1 MQIIPA
7 IDIFQGKYVFLTQGK
22 FTGLTVYSD
31 SPADVAKS
39 FIDTGFTFLHIVDL
53 EGAKNGQVA
62 NWNSIEAILSLH
74 GVKAEIGGGVRTKE
88 EMQRLLQLG
97 AQRVIVGSIA
107 VTLPSLVKKWIQD
120 IGTRRLAI
128 ALDIHNGKIAHSG
141 WMEASEYSPNTFL
154 FDTINAKAT
163 TFICTDVERD
173 GMLEGP
179 NLDLY
184 NEIRQFFKAVELV
197 ACGGVTSVQDVQALA
212 ELGVNGVIVG
222 KAIYERKL
230 KLVPIQLFFAT
241 NKWAQCSHQQMY
253 KSSRC

>member
-1 MQIIPA
+1 MMQIIPA
-7 IDIFQGKYVFLTQGK
+7 IDIFQGKCVFLTQGK
-22 FTGLTVYSD
+22 LTEQTVCSD

-39 FIDTGFTFLHIVDL
+39 FVDAGFPFLHIVDL
-53 EGAKNGQVA
+53 DGAKSGQVT
-62 NWNSIEAILSLH
+62 NWDSIQAILSLP
-74 GVKAEIGGGVRTKE
+74 GVKAEVGGGVRSKE
-88 EMQRLLQLG
+88 EMHRLLQLG

-120 IGTRRLAI
+120 IGARRLAI
-128 ALDIHNGKIAHSG
+128 ALDIHHGKIAHSG

-154 FDTINAKAT
+154 FDMINAKAT

-184 NEIRQFFKAVELV
+184 KEIRQFFKTIELV
-197 ACGGVTSVQDVQALA
+197 ACGGVASLEDVRALA

-230 KLVPIQLFFAT
+230 KLEELREFTA
-241 NKWAQCSHQQMY
+241 
-253 KSSRC
+253 